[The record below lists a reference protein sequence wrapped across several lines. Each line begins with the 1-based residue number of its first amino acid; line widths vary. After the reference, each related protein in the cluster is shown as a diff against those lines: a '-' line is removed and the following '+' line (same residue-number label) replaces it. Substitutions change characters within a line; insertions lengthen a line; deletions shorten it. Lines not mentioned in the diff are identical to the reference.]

1 MKGEI
6 EAAEEPVPLVHDGE
20 LEPGSR
26 RRLDGA
32 GCEAGEGVG
41 LRERIGE
48 LGKRRSD
55 RGVFYGRD
63 HGRSV
68 ARPEGPQPDPAATGQ
83 GRDET
88 AGRDAEGPG
97 LPHAWWRRTGTDLVE
112 DEARHHGVPE
122 APVAARPL
130 PSEPSLLHEAEVC
143 VERPSGHV
151 VGPDL
156 ERELVGAVAPRPVDA
171 GLEERATDAAAAMPF
186 PDRHAELR
194 DAGPELD
201 LEEPD
206 DRRLP
211 LRYRHPVP
219 KCHEHCGTIRSCDLP
234 AERLRL
240 RIPVEWRLG
249 TEPEPLA
256 GDRLVQCHHGW
267 NVTRDRSSDRGPS
280 PSGSLRCRTQAGQFR
295 TRPVWRRPRS
305 LSFGTRSLRSPS
317 RYLRFWARSLRFPSR
332 SPRHPPSVLES
343 RTSSRRKGNPVTGSP
358 PPPGPAVG
366 GSPYASAVRPT
377 TVAVEGIG
385 LLAQPDV
392 AGLGRRWSPTLGLE
406 PAAVVPLALA
416 AARDRS
422 PSDAARRLAA
432 STRVDTG
439 TASQILEDLARSA
452 RLDPLVEDLLHS
464 VHQVAAIA
472 IVDSTCVE
480 LERNPTFARR
490 LAPIVDLVL
499 RPGTAGTA
507 RGEPGAD
514 ASPPGARVGQR
525 SAWGTAAPSSAGPG
539 AGARSAG
546 GLRGLEQLVT
556 LGDGDPA
563 RCLVLA
569 GSAELADA
577 ARALGMIGARC
588 SDGVGAAEA
597 VGTGFA
603 LSERT
608 YRAAGGVVVDD
619 GQVLVLHRG
628 DRGEVRLPKGHV
640 EPGESDEVAACRE
653 VREETGYCHA
663 VVTDDLG
670 VHRVDFPRFKSS
682 GEGAFVH
689 RLEHFFLCHLRDSE
703 VEARAPEELVFRPNW
718 LPIEAACEELTYAVE
733 RAWVQAAR
741 DRLAGGDA

>member
-1 MKGEI
+1 M
-6 EAAEEPVPLVHDGE
+6 
-20 LEPGSR
+20 
-26 RRLDGA
+26 
-32 GCEAGEGVG
+32 
-41 LRERIGE
+41 
-48 LGKRRSD
+48 
-55 RGVFYGRD
+55 
-63 HGRSV
+63 
-68 ARPEGPQPDPAATGQ
+68 
-83 GRDET
+83 
-88 AGRDAEGPG
+88 
-97 LPHAWWRRTGTDLVE
+97 
-112 DEARHHGVPE
+112 
-122 APVAARPL
+122 
-130 PSEPSLLHEAEVC
+130 
-143 VERPSGHV
+143 
-151 VGPDL
+151 
-156 ERELVGAVAPRPVDA
+156 
-171 GLEERATDAAAAMPF
+171 
-186 PDRHAELR
+186 
-194 DAGPELD
+194 
-201 LEEPD
+201 
-206 DRRLP
+206 
-211 LRYRHPVP
+211 
-219 KCHEHCGTIRSCDLP
+219 
-234 AERLRL
+234 
-240 RIPVEWRLG
+240 
-249 TEPEPLA
+249 
-256 GDRLVQCHHGW
+256 
-267 NVTRDRSSDRGPS
+267 
-280 PSGSLRCRTQAGQFR
+280 
-295 TRPVWRRPRS
+295 
-305 LSFGTRSLRSPS
+305 
-317 RYLRFWARSLRFPSR
+317 
-332 SPRHPPSVLES
+332 
-343 RTSSRRKGNPVTGSP
+343 TGSP

-416 AARDRS
+416 AARNRS

-525 SAWGTAAPSSAGPG
+525 STRGTAAPSSAGPG

-569 GSAELADA
+569 RSAELADA

-588 SDGVGAAEA
+588 SDGVDAAEA

-603 LSERT
+603 LAERT

-670 VHRVDFPRFKSS
+670 VRRVDFPRFKSS

-703 VEARAPEELVFRPNW
+703 VEARASEELVFRPNW